1 MRNSSQMPD
10 FDDSTLWRISAYER
24 MRLQRSGSVFAP
36 LDDTTVLPT
45 TMVAEL
51 HHLDNPREGSDVLEV
66 LAACVR
72 HRQTALL
79 CLRYDQYV
87 WPVTVFP
94 TDGVYHSPRD
104 MSLASEEGLGA
115 VRLVSCEPTGLRAP
129 GHWMHE
135 RIGRPDHYRPLKS
148 LLWSMAL
155 VGPRGALLKQISGHA
170 AYRST
175 LSDDMRPATP
185 GALASAADR
194 LRRETAPV
202 RDMARWPGMSVERAC
217 RLLNALYLASGLIVM
232 RTHHAAR
239 DEPQTLAGRLGIGKT
254 RR

>member
-1 MRNSSQMPD
+1 MPD
-10 FDDSTLWRISAYER
+10 FNDTTLWRISAYER
-24 MRLQRSGSVFAP
+24 MRLERGGSVFAP
-36 LDDTTVLPT
+36 LGETTVLPT

-51 HHLDNPREGSDVLEV
+51 RHLDSLRDGADVLEV

-72 HRQTALL
+72 HRQSALL
-79 CLRYDQYV
+79 CLRYEQFV

-94 TDGVYHSPRD
+94 SEGVYHSPRD
-104 MSLASEEGLGA
+104 MALATDQGMAA

-129 GHWMHE
+129 GHYMHE
-135 RIGRPDHYRPLKS
+135 RIGRVDHYRPLKA

-155 VGPRGALLKQISGHA
+155 MGPRDTLLGEIGGHA

-175 LSDDMRPATP
+175 LSNDMRPPTA

-194 LRRETAPV
+194 LRRETASV
-202 RDMARWPGMSVERAC
+202 RDMARWPGMSSERAC
-217 RLLNALYLASGLIVM
+217 RLLNALYLASGLMVM
-232 RTHHAAR
+232 RTHRSAR
-239 DEPQTLAGRLGIGKT
+239 DEPQTLAGRFGIGKP